1 MTLTEKLYY
10 CMCIKANDYRYNFG
24 RQANKTLKDID
35 VPAIVPLWAGDIF
48 ENAVKTNVT
57 LLQNLV

>member
-1 MTLTEKLYY
+1 
-10 CMCIKANDYRYNFG
+10 MCIKANDYRYNFG